1 MLLLIIYVV
10 ISKQFCG
17 RDNSIV
23 YPSVQILHGHKVLGT
38 SLHKVVVVKF
48 SSDSISFLVGVTAPV
63 VNVTNC
69 FAKDTLLFR
78 LLRLQTAI
86 SSDYPV

>member
-1 MLLLIIYVV
+1 MFLQLIYVV
-10 ISKQFCG
+10 ISKKFCG

-23 YPSVQILHGHKVLGT
+23 YPSFQILHVHKVFGT
-38 SLHKVVVVKF
+38 SLHKVVAVKL
-48 SSDSISFLVGVTAPV
+48 SSDLVSLLVWVTAPV
-63 VNVTNC
+63 VNVANC
-69 FAKDTLLFR
+69 FAKDTVLFR